1 MSNVFDSNC
10 EFEIQI
16 NSIGQICLI
25 INGVCD
31 IRKLDEKKITYL
43 EYNNKVLINK
53 KFFEVIN
60 GFIIF
65 RNNKSFHQNDDSIR
79 NILYKKLNDFFDEN
93 KGNSITFV
101 GGEMY
106 IFGIIF
112 RKYFKE
118 TFCFSD
124 YSSIVDDCESNN
136 IPAELV
142 DYTTVVLPKT
152 NTVLFN
158 VSKTGLNENLINNCI
173 ENNYINIIIVSCNDT
188 YFFKNNIQLESK
200 YTLIKTIVIET
211 NYLVRLSFFSHINY
225 GYNTFI

>member
-1 MSNVFDSNC
+1 MCNIFDTNC

-16 NSIGQICLI
+16 NSVGQICLI

-31 IRKLDEKKITYL
+31 IRKLDEKNITYL
-43 EYNNKVLINK
+43 EYNNKILINK

-79 NILYKKLNDFFDEN
+79 NILYKKLNEYFKSKVIDT
-93 KGNSITFV
+93 ITFV

-112 RKYFKE
+112 RRYFKE
-118 TFCFSD
+118 MYCFSD
-124 YSSIVDDCESNN
+124 YSSIIDDCETNN
-136 IPAELV
+136 ITAELV
-142 DYTTVVLPKT
+142 DYTKVVLPNT

-158 VSKTGLNENLINNCI
+158 VGKTGLNENLINNCI
-173 ENNYINIIIVSCNDT
+173 ENNYKNIIIVSCNDN

-200 YTLIKTIVIET
+200 YILIKTIIIET
-211 NYLVRLSFFSHINY
+211 NYLVRLSFFSNINY
-225 GYNTFI
+225 V